1 MSGSLVNGAA
11 QLREAAEL
19 LERAWAGSERGWR
32 DVVRERFETERLDPL
47 RKQWQL
53 TQVAI
58 LQLADVLNH
67 AKRAA
72 ADAEVRSGM
81 PVRAVRPLDPGRVND
96 DDPARS
102 ENAGPREPWPR
113 TDKPRRAWKGPVVV

>member
-19 LERAWAGSERGWR
+19 LERAWAGSEEGWR
-32 DVVRERFETERLDPL
+32 DVVRERFEAERLDPL

-72 ADAEVRSGM
+72 ADAD
-81 PVRAVRPLDPGRVND
+81 RPG
-96 DDPARS
+96 A
-102 ENAGPREPWPR
+102 
-113 TDKPRRAWKGPVVV
+113 